1 MNKFVRQDR
10 IFLNKALRDKAG
22 LHGGNNFMEER
33 FKSVGKDFGKNFVE
47 DVAEANGSKMGDK
60 CGISFFGNENQVGV
74 VKRLEEETQR
84 EKLLHCLYN
93 IQLNNIPKRVKKQ
106 GSNTIGAGCF
116 CST

>member
-47 DVAEANGSKMGDK
+47 DVAEANGSKM
-60 CGISFFGNENQVGV
+60 
-74 VKRLEEETQR
+74 
-84 EKLLHCLYN
+84 
-93 IQLNNIPKRVKKQ
+93 
-106 GSNTIGAGCF
+106 
-116 CST
+116 